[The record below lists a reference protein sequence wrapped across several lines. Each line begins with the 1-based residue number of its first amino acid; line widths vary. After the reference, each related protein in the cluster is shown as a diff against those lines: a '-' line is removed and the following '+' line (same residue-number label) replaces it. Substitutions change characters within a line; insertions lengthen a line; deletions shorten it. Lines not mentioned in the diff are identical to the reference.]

1 MDFFD
6 LDTMLPV
13 YVDYLGS
20 FERGV
25 NGVDVATDVM
35 KDLVDHGVQDQ
46 RFVPAAE
53 MSFNRDQLIIRSSP
67 ERVSVTI

>member
-13 YVDYLGS
+13 FVDYLGS

-25 NGVDVATDVM
+25 NGIDVTTDVM
-35 KDLVDHGVQDQ
+35 KELVDHGVQTQ
-46 RFVPAAE
+46 RFVPGAE
-53 MSFNRDQLIIRSSP
+53 MSFNRDQIIIRSSSD
-67 ERVSVTI
+67 RVI